1 MHGKHRKQT
10 SGSNQAR
17 AEISGLIRPF
27 ARGADNSLLPCPPR
41 SIFRHDRAHESGPSI
56 ASSDNQTLLL
66 NAMKGMPDPIRLHV
80 RRAATRSGAA
90 ARERARL
97 GRELHDG
104 IVQDLMAV
112 DLELETALR
121 DHGQSPQELSRTIR
135 LVQGRLRA
143 STVNMRRLIE
153 TARASDVS
161 PAQLPATIEEAVWR
175 FARETKIA
183 ATYAAHLEGVAIRL
197 PRRVCGE
204 LVSVVREALVN
215 VARHSG
221 AANVAVELGHD
232 ARHFKLTI
240 TDDGRGFAVNCP
252 PSVIR
257 ERLQSVGG
265 RVRLE
270 MLAHGSR
277 LEISIPREAPWKE
290 VTLSAS
296 S

>member
-1 MHGKHRKQT
+1 
-10 SGSNQAR
+10 
-17 AEISGLIRPF
+17 
-27 ARGADNSLLPCPPR
+27 
-41 SIFRHDRAHESGPSI
+41 
-56 ASSDNQTLLL
+56 
-66 NAMKGMPDPIRLHV
+66 MKGIQDPPLLHA
-80 RRAATRSGAA
+80 RRAAAPSGVA

-104 IVQDLMAV
+104 IVQDLIAV
-112 DLELETALR
+112 DMELETALR
-121 DHGQSPQELSRTIR
+121 DYEDTPQELSRTIR
-135 LVQGRLRA
+135 RVQGRLRA
-143 STVNMRRLIE
+143 STVQMRRLIE

-161 PAQLPATIEEAVWR
+161 PAQLPAALEEAVWLFTR
-175 FARETKIA
+175 DTKIA
-183 ATYAAHLEGVAIRL
+183 ATFSARVEGVAIRL
-197 PRRVCGE
+197 PRRVCSE

-240 TDDGRGFAVNCP
+240 TDDGRGFAVNRP

-257 ERLQSVGG
+257 ERLQSIGG

-277 LEISIPREAPWKE
+277 LEISVSREAPWKE
-290 VTLSAS
+290 STLSAS
-296 S
+296 SWLMIILSFAMA

>member
-1 MHGKHRKQT
+1 LH
-10 SGSNQAR
+10 AR
-17 AEISGLIRPF
+17 R
-27 ARGADNSLLPCPPR
+27 
-41 SIFRHDRAHESGPSI
+41 
-56 ASSDNQTLLL
+56 
-66 NAMKGMPDPIRLHV
+66 V
-80 RRAATRSGAA
+80 ATRSGAA

-104 IVQDLMAV
+104 IVQDLIAV
-112 DLELETALR
+112 DMELETALR
-121 DHGQSPQELSRTIR
+121 EHEHTPQQLSRTIR

-143 STVNMRRLIE
+143 SAVQMRRLIE
-153 TARASDVS
+153 TARASDVT
-161 PAQLPATIEEAVWR
+161 PAQLPAAIEEVVWL
-175 FARETKIA
+175 FTRETKIA
-183 ATYAAHLEGVAIRL
+183 ATYVAHLEGVAIRL

-221 AANVAVELGHD
+221 AANVAVELSHD
-232 ARHFKLTI
+232 ARHFKLKI
-240 TDDGRGFAVNCP
+240 TDDGRGFAVNRP

-257 ERLQSVGG
+257 ERLQSIGG

-270 MLAHGSR
+270 MLTHGSR

-290 VTLSAS
+290 TLSAS